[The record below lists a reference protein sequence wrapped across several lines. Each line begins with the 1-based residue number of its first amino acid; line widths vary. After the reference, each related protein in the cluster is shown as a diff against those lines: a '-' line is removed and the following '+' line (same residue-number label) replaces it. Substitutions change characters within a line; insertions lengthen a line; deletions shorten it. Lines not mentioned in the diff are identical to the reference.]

1 MATYLPPKK
10 GVEFIFY
17 VALTSQSSRP
27 QFQANP
33 TLASGDVKVSIDG
46 GAFANLSTLPTVT
59 PASGRAVKVT
69 LSTSEMN
76 GDNILVTFV
85 DAAGAEWD
93 DLAILI
99 QTSARQI
106 DDLAFPNT
114 SGRGM
119 DVDASGGVEVG
130 SFQAGAITAAAIA
143 TDAIDADAIAADAV
157 TEIQSGLSTLN
168 AAGVRTAVGLAS
180 ANLDTQLDALPT
192 ANENADAL
200 LDRAAGVE
208 TGLTPRQAFRLF
220 AAALAGKLYIS
231 GNTVTIRNAV
241 ADSKNRITATTDAD
255 GQRTAVTT
263 DVS

>member
-1 MATYLPPKK
+1 MTTYIPPKK

-59 PASGRAVKVT
+59 PSSGRAVKVT

-85 DAAGAEWD
+85 DAAGSEWD

-99 QTSARQI
+99 QTSANQI
-106 DDLAFPNT
+106 DD
-114 SGRGM
+114 
-119 DVDASGGVEVG
+119 
-130 SFQAGAITAAAIA
+130 
-143 TDAIDADAIAADAV
+143 
-157 TEIQSGLSTLN
+157 LSTLN
-168 AAGVRTAVGLAS
+168 AAGVRSAVGLAS
-180 ANLDTQLDALPT
+180 ANLDTQIDALPT

-200 LDRAAGVE
+200 LDRTAGVE
-208 TGLTPRQAFRLF
+208 TSFTLRQSLRLIL
-220 AAALAGKLYIS
+220 AMAAGKLSIS
-231 GNTVTIRNAV
+231 GNTVTIRDVN
-241 ADSKNRITATTDAD
+241 DSKNRIVATTDTD
-255 GQRTAVTT
+255 GQRTAVTR